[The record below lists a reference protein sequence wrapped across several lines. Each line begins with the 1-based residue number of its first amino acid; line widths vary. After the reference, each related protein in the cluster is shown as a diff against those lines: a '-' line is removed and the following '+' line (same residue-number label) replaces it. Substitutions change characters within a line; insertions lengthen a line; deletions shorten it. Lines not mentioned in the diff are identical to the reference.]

1 MIVFLWTD
9 IFLWLLLFLV
19 SFTIYKL
26 KSRPDMKQAMKQLS
40 MSKSAILS
48 GIILSFYIV
57 VGLLDSI
64 HFRYEVINPNTAND
78 SNITAQYGDVISLL
92 DYFAEPWSQLSEK
105 TFSAPFSDVLYTK
118 ERLVTAD
125 GNFIEAYPL
134 LEHVKPLG
142 ITNLSI
148 YIFIIILFIS
158 IISGVLYY
166 FYHKLQSG
174 TIKDSLHNRSCNTD
188 ERDFISDLNSNS
200 LFKYALIRLLFLVII
215 CSITVCLYKNYHVLG
230 TDKIGQDILYI
241 TLKSI
246 RTGLV
251 IGSLTTIFMLPLALL
266 FGTSAGYFGGKI
278 DDVIQYIYITLSSIP
293 GVLLISALILIIQT
307 QIALHPNWF
316 ETIAEQ
322 ADIRLLFLCIILGI
336 TSWSGLCRLLRAETL
351 KLKQMD
357 YVVAAK
363 TMHVSDLRII
373 IRHIIPNLVHL
384 IIINIAMGFSGL
396 VLAEAVLSYIGVG
409 VDPTTMSWG
418 NMINSARL
426 ELSRDPIVW
435 WPILGAFIPMFTFVL
450 ALNIFAD
457 KLRDVFDPRIRT
469 K

>member
-230 TDKIGQDILYI
+230 TDK
-241 TLKSI
+241 LKSS
-246 RTGLV
+246 TG
-251 IGSLTTIFMLPLALL
+251 
-266 FGTSAGYFGGKI
+266 
-278 DDVIQYIYITLSSIP
+278 
-293 GVLLISALILIIQT
+293 
-307 QIALHPNWF
+307 
-316 ETIAEQ
+316 
-322 ADIRLLFLCIILGI
+322 
-336 TSWSGLCRLLRAETL
+336 
-351 KLKQMD
+351 
-357 YVVAAK
+357 
-363 TMHVSDLRII
+363 
-373 IRHIIPNLVHL
+373 
-384 IIINIAMGFSGL
+384 
-396 VLAEAVLSYIGVG
+396 
-409 VDPTTMSWG
+409 
-418 NMINSARL
+418 
-426 ELSRDPIVW
+426 
-435 WPILGAFIPMFTFVL
+435 
-450 ALNIFAD
+450 
-457 KLRDVFDPRIRT
+457 
-469 K
+469 